1 MAVLQFISSGI
12 PRTAVPSTIHCDHL
26 IRAHLGAKEDLETA
40 KRENAEV
47 CLLVVKMLDLLLL
60 LFIVFMCTMI
70 FFRYITFLVVQ
81 VKNMGWVFGGLAAGS
96 YIKLY

>member
-26 IRAHLGAKEDLETA
+26 IRAHLGAKEDVET
-40 KRENAEV
+40 AEV